1 MPNDICKSCTIK
13 TLRVHDDPVRPDIKP
28 KSSLLFLIDFPIIED
43 IDSGIIL
50 SGITNRRVRFIHS
63 IMKDA
68 KLNDVHVSYA
78 SVLRC
83 ITKSKAII
91 TMNNYETCSG
101 HLLRDL
107 EKSNIKMVISFGSV
121 AGSVMT
127 GEKIKSVDHV
137 RGKITDSVIPGIKNM
152 TTYSLSVATDGTG
165 CSSCNFSKLYPSLI
179 LKDVISAAKELNMRS
194 IWM

>member
-1 MPNDICKSCTIK
+1 MPNEICKSCSIK
-13 TLRVHDDPVRPDIKP
+13 TLRIHEDPVRSDIKP

-43 IDSGIIL
+43 VESGVIL

-63 IMKDA
+63 LMKDA
-68 KLNDVHVSYA
+68 KLNDAHISYA

-83 ITKSKAII
+83 ITKSNAII
-91 TMNNYETCSG
+91 TMNNYEMCSG
-101 HLLRDL
+101 ILLKEL
-107 EKSNIKMVISFGSV
+107 EKSNIKMVVSFGSV

-137 RGKITDSVIPGIKNM
+137 RGKITDSVIPGIRNM
-152 TTYSLSVATDGTG
+152 TTYSVSVATDGTG

-179 LKDVISAAKELNMRS
+179 LKDVITAAKELNMRT
-194 IWM
+194 IWV